1 MPFYKVINKHSAGVA
16 QLVEQLICNHQV
28 GSSNLSAG
36 TIRRRYMGR
45 VFAHSVLES
54 NPDVSKFELV
64 IIASKMHRMGLRPT
78 LAECLRALE
87 TNEIDPKDIVE
98 EIVSPS
104 KPKAE
109 EEQELEIRGS
119 QNIVDK
125 K

>member
-1 MPFYKVINKHSAGVA
+1 
-16 QLVEQLICNHQV
+16 
-28 GSSNLSAG
+28 
-36 TIRRRYMGR
+36 MGR

-64 IIASKMHRMGLRPT
+64 VIAAKMHRMGLRPT

-98 EIVSPS
+98 EIVSPA
-104 KPKAE
+104 KPQTD

-119 QNIVDK
+119 LSIVQDK

>member
-1 MPFYKVINKHSAGVA
+1 
-16 QLVEQLICNHQV
+16 
-28 GSSNLSAG
+28 
-36 TIRRRYMGR
+36 MGR

-87 TNEIDPKDIVE
+87 NNEIDPKDIVE